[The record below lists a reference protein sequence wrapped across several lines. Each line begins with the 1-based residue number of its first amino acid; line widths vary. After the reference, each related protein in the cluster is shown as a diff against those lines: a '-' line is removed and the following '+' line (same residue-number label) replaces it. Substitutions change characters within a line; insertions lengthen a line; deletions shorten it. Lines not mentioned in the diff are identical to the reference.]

1 MGEIN
6 KGTIA
11 SIDGNTAR
19 VVPSVTEERP
29 TAKIVIPWHLRGDT
43 GKLQKGTE
51 VIYVEFP
58 DATGLL
64 LGRAD
69 GNWGEYL
76 PLLIADNIRVEE
88 TQAGVITASGDI
100 TAANVSAPSGDVT
113 ASGVS
118 LRGLSGVSEVEYYE
132 GEYTVT
138 PEVEGQTLETAGKMM
153 GDNVTINDIPLYDT
167 SNTSGGTTVYIASG
181 VKEG

>member
-19 VVPSVTEERP
+19 VVPSVESARP

-43 GKLQKGTE
+43 GNLQKGTE
-51 VIYVEFP
+51 VIYVEFA

-69 GNWGEYL
+69 GEWGAYIPML
-76 PLLIADNIRVEE
+76 TAGNI
-88 TQAGVITASGDI
+88 
-100 TAANVSAPSGDVT
+100 NVPNGDVK

-118 LRGLSGVSEVEYYE
+118 LRSLSGVGDISYYE
-132 GEYTVT
+132 GDYTVT
-138 PEVEGQTLETAGKMM
+138 PEVKGKTLETAGLMM
-153 GDNVTINDIPLYDT
+153 ENDVTINDIPLYDT

-181 VKEG
+181 VKE